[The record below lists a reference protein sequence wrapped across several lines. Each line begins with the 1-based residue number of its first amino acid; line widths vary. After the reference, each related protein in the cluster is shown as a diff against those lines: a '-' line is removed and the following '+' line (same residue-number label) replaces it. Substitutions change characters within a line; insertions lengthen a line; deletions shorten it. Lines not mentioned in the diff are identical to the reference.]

1 MPKSGFVSII
11 GKPNVGKSTFL
22 NAVLNEKIAI
32 TSSKPQTTR
41 YLIEGIYHAQ
51 EGQIIFVDTP
61 GIHEPKH
68 PLGEKLVKLA
78 KKSFSDMDS
87 IIYMVNAV
95 EPFDAVDASIIA
107 SFKGVN
113 VPVFLVMNKLDLAHD
128 LTRLEAHIEKYKA
141 LYDFHKVVAIS
152 AKNKIYTD
160 QLIADL
166 FDVLEE
172 GVLYYPSDMKTTRS
186 KRFLMAELIREKILN
201 LTQQEVPHS
210 VFVMIERIDRGP
222 DDLLE
227 VFASIV
233 VEKKSQKGIIIG
245 KEGALIKR
253 IGRQARLELVP
264 LLGEK
269 LFLDLHVKVM
279 PDWRFKTATLNQV
292 FAGDFE

>member
-41 YLIEGIYHAQ
+41 YRLEGIYHSDQ
-51 EGQIIFVDTP
+51 GQIIFVDTP

-68 PLGEKLVKLA
+68 PLGEKLVQIA
-78 KKSFSDMDS
+78 KKSFADMDG
-87 IIYMVNAV
+87 ILYMVNAV
-95 EPFDAVDASIIA
+95 EPFDDIDASIIE
-107 SFKGVN
+107 SFKALKT
-113 VPVFLVMNKLDLAHD
+113 PVILVMNKLDLAHD
-128 LTRLEAHIEKYKA
+128 LDRLEAHIAKYKA
-141 LYDFHKVVAIS
+141 RYDFHKVVAIS
-152 AKNKIYTD
+152 AKDKIYTD
-160 QLIADL
+160 QLIEDVFDL
-166 FDVLEE
+166 LDE
-172 GVLYYPSDMKTTRS
+172 GILYYPEAMKTTRS

-210 VFVMIERIDRGP
+210 VFVEIERIDRAE
-222 DDLLE
+222 DNLLE
-227 VFASIV
+227 VYANIV

-245 KEGALIKR
+245 KGGALIKK
-253 IGRQARLELVP
+253 IGRQARLELKP

-269 LFLDLHVKVM
+269 LFLDLHVKVI